1 MTELQTVRQPSLY
14 EHEESLIALLDT
26 EAMVSPE
33 QQAEFERDLTEQLQ
47 KTVAKRDKV
56 GAFMKHLDSQIA
68 FGAEEIKRIQDRKRL
83 FENVRERLK
92 GYVLDLIESLGPDAK
107 GKMRKLEGEKFTL
120 SLRACPVSLEITDEA
135 LIPDE
140 FKKVTITFSL
150 DTWNYV
156 RQVFEESFDQFGEGG
171 EIQTD
176 SISYSVNNAAV
187 KDVLTGP
194 PIPCGQ
200 CGAIGM
206 LEGLG
211 GQPVPCD
218 MCHGACSVAP
228 SVPGADLIIG
238 KYSLQVK

>member
-33 QQAEFERDLTEQLQ
+33 QAAEFERDLAEQLQ

-92 GYVLDLIESLGPDAK
+92 GYVLNLIESLGPDAK

-120 SLRACPVSLEITDEA
+120 SLRACPVSLDITDAEA
-135 LIPDE
+135 IPLE
-140 FKKVTITFSL
+140 YKNVTITLPAEVFKKWNLPPGPWMPVFSV
-150 DTWNYV
+150 D
-156 RQVFEESFDQFGEGG
+156 
-171 EIQTD
+171 
-176 SISYSVNNAAV
+176 NAAV

-194 PIPCGQ
+194 PIPCEK
-200 CGAIGM
+200 CGGIGM
-206 LEGLG
+206 VNNSGDVMVGDDNRSMPAKCPE
-211 GQPVPCD
+211 
-218 MCHGACSVAP
+218 CHGACSVAP